1 MTNSIEEIA
10 NAGCIF
16 AIGTN
21 TTDDHPVI
29 ALEIKKALDKG
40 AKLIVADPR
49 RIDLCRRA
57 HFWLRHKPGTDV
69 ALVMGMCRVIVDD
82 GLLDKQFIEERCEN
96 FDEFKKS
103 LDAFDLDFVSKT
115 TGVPKNLIAGAARA
129 FATQGPSSIL
139 YAMGITQ
146 HSHGTDNVMALAN
159 LSMLTGNVGKPSSGV
174 NPLRGQNNVQGAC
187 DMGAL
192 PNVFPGYQGVAAA
205 ELRDK
210 FEKAW
215 GCSLPSEPG
224 LVLTEMFD
232 AVLAGKVKAIYLMG
246 ENPVISDPDAKHI
259 VEALEKVE
267 FLIVQDIFMTETA
280 RYADVVLPG
289 ASFAE
294 KDGTFVN
301 TERRVQRVR
310 KAIEPVGESKADWQI
325 FCEVAQKMGAKGF
338 DYSDP
343 VEIMR
348 EIADLTPAYGGI
360 TYQRLDEEGGLQW
373 PCPTEDHP
381 GTKYLHDGMFSRG
394 LGKFAPLAYRPPAEQ
409 PDKDYPFILTT
420 GRNMYH
426 FHTGTMTRKTS
437 GLNEM
442 KSEEEVEINPQDA
455 VKLGI
460 ADGDRVQ
467 VSSRRGKITV
477 KSKVTANS
485 PEGVI
490 FMTFHFAESITNL
503 LTNPALDPLS
513 KIPEFK
519 VCAVKVE
526 KAA

>member
-360 TYQRLDEEGGLQW
+360 TYQRLDEEGGLQ
-373 PCPTEDHP
+373 
-381 GTKYLHDGMFSRG
+381 
-394 LGKFAPLAYRPPAEQ
+394 
-409 PDKDYPFILTT
+409 
-420 GRNMYH
+420 
-426 FHTGTMTRKTS
+426 
-437 GLNEM
+437 
-442 KSEEEVEINPQDA
+442 
-455 VKLGI
+455 
-460 ADGDRVQ
+460 
-467 VSSRRGKITV
+467 
-477 KSKVTANS
+477 
-485 PEGVI
+485 
-490 FMTFHFAESITNL
+490 
-503 LTNPALDPLS
+503 
-513 KIPEFK
+513 
-519 VCAVKVE
+519 
-526 KAA
+526 